1 MGATI
6 KSTREKQSMWTRFN
20 RWRRARPFAGAI
32 LMMLSGALVL
42 WAPIALFRY
51 IMLPGNTLWA
61 AFLVG
66 ALLVVMGLLQLFV
79 PSYALMAGAIGIIL
93 SLVSLVVAVGGL
105 GIGMILG
112 IIGGALS
119 VAWKPTLRPVRSS
132 NPSSS

>member
-20 RWRRARPFAGAI
+20 RWRRSRPFAGAI

-42 WAPIALFRY
+42 WGPIALFRF
-51 IMLPGNTLWA
+51 IILPGNTLWA
-61 AFLVG
+61 ALLVG
-66 ALLVVMGLLQLFV
+66 GLLLLMGLLQLCV
-79 PSYALMAGAIGIIL
+79 PSYALMAGAIGIVL
-93 SLVSLVVAVGGL
+93 SLVSLIVAIGGL

-119 VAWKPTLRPVRSS
+119 VAWKPTLRPIHS
-132 NPSSS
+132 NPRS